1 MYEMKFAMDGVEKE
15 AELKRTTGI
24 ERLQI
29 STPKGNV
36 ELLLTLHELIKLT
49 QKLNSF
55 HNLTKT

>member
-1 MYEMKFAMDGVEKE
+1 MDGYIEQLGRKVLYEMKFAMDGVEKE

-36 ELLLTLHELIKLT
+36 ELLLTLH
-49 QKLNSF
+49 
-55 HNLTKT
+55 